1 MAEAEESDDFKY
13 IVRVVNTDLDGH
25 QPLRTSL
32 TSIKG
37 VGDRV
42 AYVIAREIGVDPEMR
57 TGEIS
62 DEHEEAL
69 ETIVEELDEHL
80 PGWMVNRSRDVR
92 SGQDIHIIGGDI
104 DMYKRDDINR
114 LKKISCYRGVRHEQD
129 LKVRGQR
136 TRSNGRSG
144 LALGVSREEQ
154 KKKAKEEAED

>member
-25 QPLRTSL
+25 QPLRTAL
-32 TSIKG
+32 TSIRG

-42 AYVIAREIGVDPEMR
+42 AYVVARELGVDPDMR

-62 DEHEEAL
+62 DEHEAQL
-69 ETIVEELDEHL
+69 EEIVESIDEHL

-92 SGQDIHIIGGDI
+92 SGEDIHIIGGDI
-104 DMYKRDDINR
+104 DVYKRDDINR
-114 LKKISCYRGVRHEQD
+114 LKKISCYRGVRHERD